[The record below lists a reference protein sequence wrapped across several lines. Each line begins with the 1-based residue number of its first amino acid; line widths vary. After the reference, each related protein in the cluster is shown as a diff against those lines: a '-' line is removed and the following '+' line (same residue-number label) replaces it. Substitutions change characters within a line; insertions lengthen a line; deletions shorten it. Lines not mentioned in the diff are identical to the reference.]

1 MSGMFGYCTSL
12 IELNITSF
20 NTQKVTDMHLMF
32 TNCPRLK
39 DLNLDNFN
47 THNVTDM
54 AGMFSE
60 CQDVLHLKIKSK
72 YNQFKPEAFTD

>member
-1 MSGMFGYCTSL
+1 
-12 IELNITSF
+12 
-20 NTQKVTDMHLMF
+20 
-32 TNCPRLK
+32 
-39 DLNLDNFN
+39 
-47 THNVTDM
+47 M